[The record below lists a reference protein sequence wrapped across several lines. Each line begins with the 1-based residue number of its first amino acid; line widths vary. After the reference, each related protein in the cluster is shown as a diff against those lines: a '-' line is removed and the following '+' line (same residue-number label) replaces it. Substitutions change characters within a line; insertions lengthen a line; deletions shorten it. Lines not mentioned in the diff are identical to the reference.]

1 MASPPPGQR
10 TEQPHLVSLVLQ
22 SKKALQHG
30 QQLCSKA
37 NSLSNASAQCCVD
50 VLALDAKV
58 KWITEAVLEQL
69 KLAANVAKSI
79 EHKRAQLD
87 KQVKAWDV
95 VRSRRTEALDSI
107 LESLGTQ
114 LVPPG
119 FHQTSSGSSLF
130 GSQHSL
136 DGNNGS
142 AFFHAQ
148 QSPSATV
155 RDNPFT
161 HHGKKNVD
169 RTKWKTLRDF
179 VDEGAIENV
188 LDTLESD
195 RTKLDDIMASTYDY
209 PETLSAAISSIRESL
224 PSSSD
229 VPSIENILNAQQ
241 TTSELMARH
250 LSSLTFHYEQMAD
263 ALKVSEAGETFSEE
277 DLQDMNRDTE
287 ELPSIMAELE
297 GQAVSIEDAHQ
308 QLVTAKAAAQE
319 RLTTHSMTLGDLDE
333 LGEIMSDMLQKQ
345 HDIEDR
351 CRELLDGLQQRLL
364 VVEDLHHRFIL
375 YQASFN
381 KLLVE
386 IGRRRQYRE
395 AAEKIVDGMISQLRA
410 MTEEERQVREDFN
423 TEHGQHIPEDIC
435 LCIENPPTRWE
446 VVPREGDVRETLPEV
461 DNDILAKAKDK
472 LAGVDISSAGAESV

>member
-1 MASPPPGQR
+1 MASPPPGQQ

-37 NSLSNASAQCCVD
+37 NSLSNASAQCSVD
-50 VLALDAKV
+50 VLTLDAKV

-79 EHKRAQLD
+79 EYKRAQLD

-95 VRSRRTEALDSI
+95 VRSQRTEALDNI
-107 LESLGTQ
+107 LESLGAQ

-130 GSQHSL
+130 GSQHSI
-136 DGNNGS
+136 DSKNGNVFN
-142 AFFHAQ
+142 AQ

-155 RDNPFT
+155 RDNPFDRR
-161 HHGKKNVD
+161 GKNAD

-179 VDEGAIENV
+179 VDESAIENV

-195 RTKLDDIMASTYDY
+195 RTRLDDIMASTYDY

-224 PSSSD
+224 PSSSN
-229 VPSIENILNAQQ
+229 VPSIEDMLNAQQ
-241 TTSELMARH
+241 QPSELMARH
-250 LSSLTFHYEQMAD
+250 LSSLTSHYEQMAD
-263 ALKVSEAGETFSEE
+263 ALKESEAGEIFGEE

-297 GQAVSIEDAHQ
+297 EQSLSIEDTHQ
-308 QLVTAKAAAQE
+308 QLVTVKAAAQE
-319 RLTTHSMTLGDLDE
+319 RLATQSISLDNLDE

-345 HDIEDR
+345 QDVENE
-351 CRELLDGLQQRLL
+351 CQELLDGLQERLL
-364 VVEDLHHRFIL
+364 IVEDLHHRFIQ
-375 YQASFN
+375 YQTSFK

-386 IGRRRQYRE
+386 IGRRRHYKE
-395 AAEKIVDGMISQLRA
+395 AVEKVVEGMILHLRV

-423 TEHGQHIPEDIC
+423 AKHGQHIPEDIC

-446 VVPREGDVRETLPEV
+446 VVPREGDVRESLPEV
-461 DNDILAKAKDK
+461 ASDLLAQAEEK
-472 LAGVDISSAGAESV
+472 LAAVDVSSAGTESV